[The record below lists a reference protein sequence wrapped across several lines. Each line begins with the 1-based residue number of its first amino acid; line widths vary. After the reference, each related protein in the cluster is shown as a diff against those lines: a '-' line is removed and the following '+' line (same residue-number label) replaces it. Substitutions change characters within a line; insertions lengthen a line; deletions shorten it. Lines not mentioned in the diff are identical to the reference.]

1 MSVSNYDRDIRRQGG
16 RGLSEQPKL
25 AAVVL
30 AAGEGKRMRSSR
42 PKPLHRLCGR
52 SMVLWV
58 LGALSGLDVSRVVVV
73 VGHGATRMTKALAE
87 ARSPGLPLE
96 VVDQPVQRGTGD
108 ALSVALTAFSDDD
121 SELDDLVVLPGDAP
135 LLRPSTL
142 EALLA
147 VHRESAA
154 AATLL
159 TARLPDPTGY
169 GRVVRSRDG
178 RVAGIIEEVDA
189 TAEERDID
197 EVGTSIYVFRRSV
210 LAPAL
215 RRLSPDNSQGEYY
228 LTDVIAVLHD
238 AGYPVTSMVVP
249 DPTEASGVN
258 DRCQLA
264 SAEAI
269 LRARV
274 NQQWM
279 SHGVTMFD
287 PQNTY
292 IDSTV
297 ELAEDVSLLPGTIL
311 QGNTR
316 VDMGAEIGPGSHLVD
331 CVVGARAQVRAT
343 FAEKVTIGQDASVG
357 PWIWL
362 APGTV
367 IAPGSVVRPVAG
379 AYGMDGG

>member
-1 MSVSNYDRDIRRQGG
+1 MSVSNYDRDLRRQDSH
-16 RGLSEQPKL
+16 RPSEQPKL

-30 AAGEGKRMRSSR
+30 AAGEGTRMRSSR

-52 SMVLWV
+52 PMVLWV
-58 LGALSGLDVSRVVVV
+58 LGALSGLDLSRVVVV

-87 ARSPGLPLE
+87 AKSPGLPID

-142 EALLA
+142 EALVA
-147 VHRESAA
+147 AHRESAA

-169 GRVVRSRDG
+169 GRVVRSRDD
-178 RVAGIIEEVDA
+178 RVAAIVEEADA
-189 TAEERDID
+189 TAEERAID

-238 AGYPVTSMVVP
+238 AGYPVTSLVVN
-249 DPTEASGVN
+249 DPTEAGGVN

-264 SAEAI
+264 SAEAV

-279 SHGVTMFD
+279 SRGVTMFD

-316 VDMGAEIGPGSHLVD
+316 VDIGAEIGPNCHLVD
-331 CVVGARAQVRAT
+331 CFVGARAQVRAT
-343 FAEKVTIGQDASVG
+343 FAEKVTIGEDAHVG

-362 APGTV
+362 TPGTV
-367 IAPGSVVRPVAG
+367 VAPASVVRPAMAFG
-379 AYGMDGG
+379 LDGG

>member
-1 MSVSNYDRDIRRQGG
+1 MGMSNYDRDLRRQ
-16 RGLSEQPKL
+16 RGHGPAEQPKL

-30 AAGEGKRMRSSR
+30 AAGEGTRMRSSR

-52 SMVLWV
+52 PMVLWV
-58 LGALSGLDVSRVVVV
+58 LNALSGLDLSRVVVV

-87 ARSPGLPLE
+87 ANSSVPLE

-142 EALLA
+142 QALVA
-147 VHRESAA
+147 AHRESSA

-159 TARLPDPTGY
+159 TARLADPTGY
-169 GRVVRSRDG
+169 GRIVRSRDG
-178 RVAGIIEEVDA
+178 RVASIVEEADA
-189 TAEERDID
+189 TGEEREID
-197 EVGTSIYVFRRSV
+197 EVGTSIYAFRRSV

-215 RRLSPDNSQGEYY
+215 RRLSPDNSQGEHY
-228 LTDVIAVLHD
+228 LTDVIGVLHD
-238 AGYPVTSMVVP
+238 AGYPVTSLVVP
-249 DPTEASGVN
+249 DAVEASGVN

-264 SAEAI
+264 SAEAV
-269 LRARV
+269 LRGRV

-279 SHGVTMFD
+279 GRGVTMFD

-297 ELAEDVSLLPGTIL
+297 ELAEDVTLLPGTML
-311 QGNTR
+311 HGSTR
-316 VDMGAEIGPGSHLVD
+316 VATGAEIGPGSHLVD

-343 FAEKVTIGQDASVG
+343 FAERVTIGEDAHVG
-357 PWIWL
+357 PWVWL

-367 IAPGSVVRPVAG
+367 IAPGSVVRPPVG
-379 AYGMDGG
+379 AYGPDGG